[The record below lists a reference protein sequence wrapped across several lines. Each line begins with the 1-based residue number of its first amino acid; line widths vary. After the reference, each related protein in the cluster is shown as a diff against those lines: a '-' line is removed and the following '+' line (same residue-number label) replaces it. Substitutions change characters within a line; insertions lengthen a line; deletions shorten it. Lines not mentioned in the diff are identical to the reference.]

1 VSSGRPLPIG
11 RLALGVLALAYLGCS
26 PAAAFAAPFKRDET
40 PLPADVS
47 GTGGAKVTAHVAS
60 GASGAAV
67 HMLLGLAI
75 VVALIFGLY
84 KLLKRS
90 SNKNDKTAPDD
101 GWMGVLSTTPL
112 APSRSLHLVRVGEEL
127 ILLGSSDGS
136 VTPIRVYTA
145 DEALALGVDP
155 RTARALPPS
164 RGARSVAGVGAA
176 LLEGLKR
183 MTAR

>member
-11 RLALGVLALAYLGCS
+11 RLALGAFAFACLGCS
-26 PAAAFAAPFKRDET
+26 PSAAFAAPFKRDQT

-47 GTGGAKVTAHVAS
+47 GAGGAKVTAHVAS
-60 GASGAAV
+60 GSGSAAM

-75 VVALIFGLY
+75 VVALIYGLY

-90 SNKNDKTAPDD
+90 SSKNEKTVADD

-136 VTPIRVYTA
+136 VTPIRVYSSE
-145 DEALALGVDP
+145 EARSLGVDP
-155 RTARALPPS
+155 RTVQALPPA
-164 RGARSVAGVGAA
+164 RGVAGALGFGAS